1 MESQKDESINITVF
15 TYLSESVEEKIE
27 FDSKDLV
34 DINKNFERTN
44 LNIVVFTVN
53 IVNILVINSLVLVS
67 LKLKVFYNFPIQIQL
82 LSLPVTIIINGV
94 VGEEGEDPGGPHGGA
109 GLRGQH
115 ALGGLL
121 GLRLPCQSV
130 WESLGLHPNLDV

>member
-1 MESQKDESINITVF
+1 MMESEKEQSINISVF
-15 TYLSESVEEKIE
+15 TFLSETMEEKIE
-27 FDSKDLV
+27 FESGDLV

-82 LSLPVTIIINGV
+82 LL
-94 VGEEGEDPGGPHGGA
+94 
-109 GLRGQH
+109 
-115 ALGGLL
+115 
-121 GLRLPCQSV
+121 
-130 WESLGLHPNLDV
+130 

>member
-15 TYLSESVEEKIE
+15 TYLSETVEEKIE

-67 LKLKVFYNFPIQIQL
+67 LKLKVFYNFPIQIQF
-82 LSLPVTIIINGV
+82 LS
-94 VGEEGEDPGGPHGGA
+94 
-109 GLRGQH
+109 
-115 ALGGLL
+115 
-121 GLRLPCQSV
+121 CQ
-130 WESLGLHPNLDV
+130 

>member
-1 MESQKDESINITVF
+1 MMESEKEQSINISVF
-15 TYLSESVEEKIE
+15 TFLSETMEEKIE
-27 FDSKDLV
+27 FESEDLV

-82 LSLPVTIIINGV
+82 LL
-94 VGEEGEDPGGPHGGA
+94 
-109 GLRGQH
+109 
-115 ALGGLL
+115 
-121 GLRLPCQSV
+121 
-130 WESLGLHPNLDV
+130 

>member
-67 LKLKVFYNFPIQIQL
+67 LKLKVFYDFPIQIQL
-82 LSLPVTIIINGV
+82 LFLPVTIIMV
-94 VGEEGEDPGGPHGGA
+94 
-109 GLRGQH
+109 L
-115 ALGGLL
+115 
-121 GLRLPCQSV
+121 
-130 WESLGLHPNLDV
+130 

>member
-15 TYLSESVEEKIE
+15 TYLSETVEEKIE

-82 LSLPVTIIINGV
+82 LS
-94 VGEEGEDPGGPHGGA
+94 
-109 GLRGQH
+109 
-115 ALGGLL
+115 
-121 GLRLPCQSV
+121 CQ
-130 WESLGLHPNLDV
+130 

>member
-15 TYLSESVEEKIE
+15 TYLSETVEEKIE

-82 LSLPVTIIINGV
+82 LSLPVTIISN
-94 VGEEGEDPGGPHGGA
+94 
-109 GLRGQH
+109 
-115 ALGGLL
+115 
-121 GLRLPCQSV
+121 
-130 WESLGLHPNLDV
+130 

>member
-15 TYLSESVEEKIE
+15 TYLSETVEEKIE

-82 LSLPVTIIINGV
+82 LFLPVTIIMV
-94 VGEEGEDPGGPHGGA
+94 
-109 GLRGQH
+109 L
-115 ALGGLL
+115 
-121 GLRLPCQSV
+121 
-130 WESLGLHPNLDV
+130 

>member
-15 TYLSESVEEKIE
+15 TYLSETVEEKIE

-82 LSLPVTIIINGV
+82 LSLPVT
-94 VGEEGEDPGGPHGGA
+94 
-109 GLRGQH
+109 
-115 ALGGLL
+115 
-121 GLRLPCQSV
+121 
-130 WESLGLHPNLDV
+130 

>member
-1 MESQKDESINITVF
+1 MESQKEQSINITVF
-15 TYLSESVEEKIE
+15 TFLSETMEEKIE
-27 FDSKDLV
+27 FESGDLV

-82 LSLPVTIIINGV
+82 LL
-94 VGEEGEDPGGPHGGA
+94 
-109 GLRGQH
+109 
-115 ALGGLL
+115 
-121 GLRLPCQSV
+121 
-130 WESLGLHPNLDV
+130 

>member
-15 TYLSESVEEKIE
+15 TYLSETVEEKIE

-82 LSLPVTIIINGV
+82 SS
-94 VGEEGEDPGGPHGGA
+94 
-109 GLRGQH
+109 
-115 ALGGLL
+115 
-121 GLRLPCQSV
+121 CQ
-130 WESLGLHPNLDV
+130 

>member
-15 TYLSESVEEKIE
+15 TYLSETVEEKIE

-44 LNIVVFTVN
+44 LNIIVFTVN

-82 LSLPVTIIINGV
+82 LS
-94 VGEEGEDPGGPHGGA
+94 
-109 GLRGQH
+109 
-115 ALGGLL
+115 
-121 GLRLPCQSV
+121 CQ
-130 WESLGLHPNLDV
+130 

>member
-15 TYLSESVEEKIE
+15 TYLSETVEEKIE

-67 LKLKVFYNFPIQIQL
+67 LKLKVFYKYNFY
-82 LSLPVTIIINGV
+82 S
-94 VGEEGEDPGGPHGGA
+94 
-109 GLRGQH
+109 
-115 ALGGLL
+115 
-121 GLRLPCQSV
+121 CQ
-130 WESLGLHPNLDV
+130 

>member
-15 TYLSESVEEKIE
+15 TYLSETVEEKIE

-67 LKLKVFYNFPIQIQL
+67 LKLKVFSGYSIIFLFKYNYY
-82 LSLPVTIIINGV
+82 
-94 VGEEGEDPGGPHGGA
+94 
-109 GLRGQH
+109 
-115 ALGGLL
+115 
-121 GLRLPCQSV
+121 PCQ
-130 WESLGLHPNLDV
+130 

>member
-15 TYLSESVEEKIE
+15 TYLSETVDEKIE

-82 LSLPVTIIINGV
+82 LS
-94 VGEEGEDPGGPHGGA
+94 
-109 GLRGQH
+109 
-115 ALGGLL
+115 
-121 GLRLPCQSV
+121 CQ
-130 WESLGLHPNLDV
+130 